1 MASFGGF
8 RSALVAAP
16 VGRTASRVAIY
27 YRAKIDDEI
36 VYFVRSTPSY
46 GPDRI
51 HSLEIVSQEWEVLR
65 GQEGTD
71 AADHAAGAEIVFLL
85 AGRRDGE

>member
-16 VGRTASRVAIY
+16 VGRTASKVAVY
-27 YRAKIDDEI
+27 YRAKIEDETI
-36 VYFVRSTPSY
+36 YFVRSTPSF

-51 HSLEIVSQEWEVLR
+51 HSLEIVSQTWEILR

-71 AADHAAGAEIVFLL
+71 AADHAAGAEIEMLP
-85 AGRRDGE
+85 

>member
-1 MASFGGF
+1 MTTWGF
-8 RSALVAAP
+8 KSAVLAAP
-16 VGRTASRVAIY
+16 VGRSVSKIAVY
-27 YRAKIDDEI
+27 YRAKIEDEI

-51 HSLEIVSQEWEVLR
+51 HSLEIVSQTWEILR

-71 AADHAAGAEIVFLL
+71 AADHAAGAEIEFLP
-85 AGRRDGE
+85 